1 MIKHLLNKKIY
12 IYVSISYFNK
22 KTKNDII
29 KIIDPEESL
38 KFYVKNNTLKDSLI
52 FQLTNIN
59 GQIPQL
65 RDSKIYNFSLSRI
78 GKKRKKQM
86 QENYSRATEF

>member
-1 MIKHLLNKKIY
+1 MTKAILLIKLLLNKKIS

-65 RDSKIYNFSLSRI
+65 RESKIYNFHYQ
-78 GKKRKKQM
+78 G
-86 QENYSRATEF
+86 

>member
-1 MIKHLLNKKIY
+1 MTKAILLIKHLLNKKIS

-29 KIIDPEESL
+29 KIIDPEKSL

-65 RDSKIYNFSLSRI
+65 RESKIYNFHFQ
-78 GKKRKKQM
+78 G
-86 QENYSRATEF
+86 